1 MNTIRFLYPG
11 IAVLLFIY
19 LSQWNSAVS
28 YSKYCDYQDDNDTTI
43 YNQPDHTAELQDAI
57 NYFLAN
63 NKYKD
68 WKDAERKM
76 VYIQGIVEKNGTVT
90 GVKVIKSSQI
100 EDLDKEAVRLIKAA
114 KYSPG
119 KHNNKYVRSKF
130 AIAVSF
136 PPQKQ

>member
-1 MNTIRFLYPG
+1 MNTFRFFYPG
-11 IAVLLFIY
+11 IAVLLFIH
-19 LSQWNSAVS
+19 LSQWNSAVF
-28 YSKYCDYQDDNDTTI
+28 YSKYYDYQDKNDTTF
-43 YNQPDHTAELQDAI
+43 YNQPDHAAELLDAM
-57 NYFLAN
+57 NYFFTN

-68 WKDAERKM
+68 WKDAEMKK
-76 VYIQGIVEKNGTVT
+76 VYIQGIVEIDGGIS

-119 KHNNKYVRSKF
+119 IHNNKYVRSKF
-130 AIAVSF
+130 SIVVSF